1 MQYQKHQPRIYS
13 ASVRGNTHVLRE
25 IANQDSSCF
34 RYGSS
39 SDRWAA
45 AIADGHGSSA
55 HRYSEVGAKIAA
67 QCAVD
72 IALLFQEENLNFG
85 LSLEDIGEQIV
96 ASIIDSW
103 RLQIQAL
110 EKKQSSQHVNIE
122 EDEALRKVDY
132 ILYGTTLAFVFPYRD
147 VLLLG
152 SIGDSDGFLRSH
164 SGLVRSLDL
173 FGINDDGIGE
183 ETHSLCLPNAKRFFK
198 FKALPSIDGGSMFL
212 ATDGVKKSLRD
223 DTSLNSLLD
232 YYHGL
237 ASENKEFLERDL
249 TEQLQ
254 ALTSE
259 GSGDDCTALIIHF
272 PLSEKFETIQAQKPD
287 LLTDDPTFSLTDL
300 PQVIDLRETSD
311 SADLQH
317 TEQGLL
323 VKKKP
328 FPLILLVVLTLGI
341 LIATVTI
348 LFPMIPTRHLAPS
361 WMATKN
367 STYKIF
373 QRVSKKAQCLS
384 L

>member
-1 MQYQKHQPRIYS
+1 MQYQKYQPRIYS

-25 IANQDSSCF
+25 IVNQDSSCF
-34 RYGSS
+34 KYGSS

-55 HRYSEVGAKIAA
+55 HRNSDVGAKIAA

-72 IALLFQEENLNFG
+72 IALLFLEENLDVG

-110 EKKQSSQHVNIE
+110 EIKQSSQHVNTE
-122 EDEALRKVDY
+122 EDEVSRKVDY
-132 ILYGTTLAFVFPYRD
+132 VLYGTTLAFVFPYRD
-147 VLLLG
+147 ILLLG
-152 SIGDSDGFLRSH
+152 SIGDSDGFWRSH

-183 ETHSLCLPNAKRFFK
+183 ETHSLCLPNAKSFFT
-198 FKALPSIDGGSMFL
+198 FKALPSIEGGSMLL
-212 ATDGVKKSLRD
+212 ATDGIKKSLRD
-223 DTSLNSLLD
+223 DASLYSLLD

-254 ALTSE
+254 VLTSK

-272 PLSEKFETIQAQKPD
+272 PVAEKFETIQAQKPD
-287 LLTDDPTFSLTDL
+287 PLTDDPTCSLTDL
-300 PQVIDLRETSD
+300 PQVIDLRGTSD
-311 SADLQH
+311 PADSQQ
-317 TEQGLL
+317 TEHGLP

-328 FPLILLVVLTLGI
+328 LFFILLTIVTLGI
-341 LIATVTI
+341 FFATVTLI
-348 LFPMIPTRHLAPS
+348 LPTIPKRQLASS
-361 WMATKN
+361 WEATKN
-367 STYKIF
+367 STYKIV

>member
-25 IANQDSSCF
+25 IVNQDSSCF
-34 RYGSS
+34 KYGSS

-55 HRYSEVGAKIAA
+55 HRYSDVGAKIAT

-72 IALLFQEENLNFG
+72 IALIFLEENLDVS
-85 LSLEDIGEQIV
+85 LSLENIGEQIV

-110 EKKQSSQHVNIE
+110 EIKQRSQHVNA
-122 EDEALRKVDY
+122 DENEVLRKIDY

-152 SIGDSDGFLRSH
+152 SIGDSDGFWRSH

-198 FKALPSIDGGSMFL
+198 FKALPNIEGGSMFL
-212 ATDGVKKSLRD
+212 ATDGIKKSLRD
-223 DTSLNSLLD
+223 DASLNSLLD

-237 ASENKEFLERDL
+237 ASENKKFLERDL

-272 PLSEKFETIQAQKPD
+272 PVSENFETIQAQKPD
-287 LLTDDPTFSLTDL
+287 LLKDDPTCSLTDL
-300 PQVIDLRETSD
+300 PLVIDLRETSEPAD
-311 SADLQH
+311 SQH

-328 FPLILLVVLTLGI
+328 FSLILLAVLTLGI

-348 LFPMIPTRHLAPS
+348 LFPMIPTRQLASS
-361 WMATKN
+361 WLATKN
-367 STYKIF
+367 STYKVF

>member
-1 MQYQKHQPRIYS
+1 M
-13 ASVRGNTHVLRE
+13 
-25 IANQDSSCF
+25 
-34 RYGSS
+34 
-39 SDRWAA
+39 
-45 AIADGHGSSA
+45 
-55 HRYSEVGAKIAA
+55 
-67 QCAVD
+67 
-72 IALLFQEENLNFG
+72 
-85 LSLEDIGEQIV
+85 
-96 ASIIDSW
+96 
-103 RLQIQAL
+103 
-110 EKKQSSQHVNIE
+110 
-122 EDEALRKVDY
+122 
-132 ILYGTTLAFVFPYRD
+132 
-147 VLLLG
+147 
-152 SIGDSDGFLRSH
+152 
-164 SGLVRSLDL
+164 
-173 FGINDDGIGE
+173 
-183 ETHSLCLPNAKRFFK
+183 
-198 FKALPSIDGGSMFL
+198 

>member
-13 ASVRGNTHVLRE
+13 ASVRGNSHVLRE

-34 RYGSS
+34 RYGTSA
-39 SDRWAA
+39 DRWAA
-45 AIADGHGSSA
+45 AIADGHGSSV
-55 HRYSEVGAKIAA
+55 HRYSDVGAKIAT

-72 IALLFQEENLNFG
+72 IALLFLEENLEVG
-85 LSLEDIGEQIV
+85 LSLEDIGEKII

-103 RLQIQAL
+103 RLQIQAV
-110 EKKQSSQHVNIE
+110 EKNQGSQHVNTE
-122 EDEALRKVDY
+122 EVEVLRKVDY
-132 ILYGTTLAFVFPYRD
+132 ILYGTTLAFVFPYQD

-152 SIGDSDGFLRSH
+152 SIGDSDGFWRSH

-183 ETHSLCLPNAKRFFK
+183 ETHSLCLPNAKSFFK
-198 FKALPSIDGGSMFL
+198 FKALPSIEGGSMFL

-223 DTSLNSLLD
+223 DASLNSLLD

-237 ASENKEFLERDL
+237 ASENKEFLEHDL

-272 PLSEKFETIQAQKPD
+272 PVLEELETIQAQKTD
-287 LLTDDPTFSLTDL
+287 LLTDDPTCSLTDL
-300 PQVIDLRETSD
+300 PQVIDTRETSD
-311 SADLQH
+311 PADSQH
-317 TEQGLL
+317 TEHGLL

-328 FPLILLVVLTLGI
+328 FSLILIAILTIGI
-341 LIATVTI
+341 LIATVII
-348 LFPMIPTRHLAPS
+348 LYPMIPTRQLASS
-361 WMATKN
+361 WVATKN
-367 STYKIF
+367 STYKIL